1 MKIKT
6 IITFILLG
14 SIFSFAQDFKKTAT
28 SGFVFLQIPVTARS
42 ASLGESSVALSDLG
56 SSSVFTNPAGLGFN
70 ERDHSFSASYSPWIA
85 DIKHYAAAYSIK
97 SDLGVWAI
105 SALAVDY
112 GTMKKTKK
120 TAGQKVYEVLGDFSA
135 NAIAIGLS
143 YSRALTD
150 KFSFGVSVKY
160 VREGIDEYS
169 ASNVLFD
176 GGILYY
182 TGFKSLRIGASIQNF
197 GVETKY
203 INDPFKMPSVLK
215 LGMAAELLGDMKS
228 DYRVTGIV
236 EALHPNDGDE
246 RMNAGLEIGWKNMI
260 FLRGGYKFFYD
271 EETYSFGVGVN
282 PSTTIPVSVDFSFAD
297 YARLGNIL
305 RFTLNLSY

>member
-1 MKIKT
+1 MKFRT
-6 IITFILLG
+6 VITLILLG
-14 SIFSFAQDFKKTAT
+14 TVLSFPQDFKKTAT

-42 ASLGESSVALSDLG
+42 TALGESSVALSDMG

-70 ERDHSFSASYSPWIA
+70 ESDHSFSASYSPWLA
-85 DIKHYAAAYSIK
+85 DIKHYAASYSIK
-97 SDLGVWAI
+97 SDMGIWAV

-112 GTMKKTKK
+112 GTMPKTKK
-120 TAGQKVYEVLGDFSA
+120 ITGQKVYEVLGDFSA
-135 NAIAIGLS
+135 NAIALGLS

-150 KFSFGVSVKY
+150 KFSFGVTVKY
-160 VREGIDEYS
+160 VREGIDGYS

-182 TGFKSLRIGASIQNF
+182 TGLKSLRIGASIQNF

-215 LGMAAELLGDMKS
+215 LGLAAELLGDMKS

-246 RMNAGLEIGWKNMI
+246 RMNAGLEVAWKNML
-260 FLRGGYKFFYD
+260 FLRGGCKFFYD

-282 PSTTIPVSVDFSFAD
+282 PSTKIPVSVDFSFAD